1 MGFYL
6 MAKLTRRAANWL
18 TTQSPDV
25 TNQLIELAAS
35 DHWLALRIAMK
46 LNIPHPDRSDTPAGR
61 RVKVS
66 DDRLIELRS
75 QGLDYR
81 AIGEQVELTAA
92 QVGNR
97 IRKIKEK

>member
-1 MGFYL
+1 
-6 MAKLTRRAANWL
+6 MAKLTRRASRWL
-18 TTQSPDV
+18 TTQSPNV

-46 LNIPHPDRSDTPAGR
+46 LDIPHPDRSIAPAGR

-66 DDRLIELRS
+66 DDRLIELHEK
-75 QGLDYR
+75 GLKYA
-81 AIGEQVELTAA
+81 AIGEQVGLTAA